1 MSGLFPKAM
10 LQAHKLYDD
19 WYRGRILEPEIEY
32 IMTSKGPDFDV
43 TTGAS
48 FWDHLCNDP
57 LQGWTLMDMTFA
69 SFLLTIEGNIL
80 YVGGGSGRF
89 SKWLESHGRECYT
102 IDSSPEAIELMGRR
116 DVECELMDGM
126 DMSFAANSYP
136 VVVIG
141 GDVLD
146 CYEDPTPFIK
156 EAARV
161 ASERIVYCGYIREGQ
176 TDDKIEY
183 DWSMEWMGE
192 TDTIK
197 AYYQHHEYMKGLA
210 EAEGMNFERLRTYL
224 PDESKPDLSWIL
236 EMEW

>member
-10 LQAHKLYDD
+10 LHAHKLYDD
-19 WYRGRILEPEIEY
+19 WYRGRILEPELDF
-32 IMTSKGPDFDV
+32 IMTSKGPGIDV
-43 TTGAS
+43 TVGGC

-69 SFLLTIEGNIL
+69 SFIQTTEGNVL

-89 SKWLESHGRECYT
+89 SKLLESWGRECYS
-102 IDSSPEAIELMGRR
+102 IDSSPDAIELMERR
-116 DVECELMDGM
+116 GVLCALMDGAN
-126 DMSFAANSYP
+126 MSFADGSFAI
-136 VVVIG
+136 VVIG

-146 CYEDPTPFIK
+146 CYEDPTPFIR

-161 ASERIVYCGYIREGQ
+161 ASDRIVYCGYMREGQ
-176 TDDKIEY
+176 TNDKIEY
-183 DWSMEWMGE
+183 DWTMEWMGE

-197 AYYQHHEYMKGLA
+197 AYYQHHEYMRGIA
-210 EAEGMNFERLRTYL
+210 EAEGMGFVRLRTYL
-224 PDESKPDLSWIL
+224 PDETQPDLSWIL